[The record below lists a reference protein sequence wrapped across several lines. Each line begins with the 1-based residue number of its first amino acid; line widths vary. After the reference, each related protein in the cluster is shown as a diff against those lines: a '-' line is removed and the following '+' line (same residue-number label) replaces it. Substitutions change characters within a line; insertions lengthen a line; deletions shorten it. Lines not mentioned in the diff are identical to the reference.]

1 VEESVMHESEMSER
15 EERELPGD
23 ADDSMEWLEELAG
36 DTGALWEDPPIEE
49 PAMSRKSAGE
59 PASESSPDWME
70 AESEPIEQESEP
82 IPEWLIPHLETTEL
96 PDSDEE
102 SASPT
107 IESEQDTMVSAK
119 IPAIPDSDDGGN
131 IEEAAEGQF
140 ADDLS
145 WLDRIA
151 SGEGKAIEESP
162 TMRWEDSDAEPDV
175 TPEPGVSAADQ
186 AAEVPQD
193 ADEAMAWLEQLATR
207 QGAPPEELTM
217 PDAQPTAEISEV
229 DEAAEAVNFTFIP
242 EDPDEAVAWLEQLAA
257 QQGAPDEELTT
268 IQEEA
273 YDLVEETAP
282 TVDDELDSAMEELA
296 DVAMPEDSDEA
307 LAWLGELADIDG
319 ADAEIELLESE
330 AAVVEEAATP
340 AVEHDVVAARAE
352 AEILF
357 AQQQTA
363 EVAEEPHSQDLEV
376 SQSEELEVEV
386 FDFDRAAETSFE
398 VTDEIDV
405 TDGVPSEDVEER
417 VGSVISGETG
427 GDEVAAKAD
436 EDLDWLDSLDEE
448 DAVSWLESESIAS
461 EVDAMEDEGD
471 GGAIADEV
479 DAKIEVSASAVEAS
493 GMAAEAGEETPLDA
507 AEAPNVERL
516 ERARSA
522 VEDGDWTAVA
532 DEYEALL
539 ESGEGLPYLISDLET
554 SVEAHEQQLILK
566 RLLGDAYVRNGQLEQ
581 AVDIYRQALDQL

>member
-330 AAVVEEAATP
+330 GAVVEEAATP

-471 GGAIADEV
+471 GV

>member
-1 VEESVMHESEMSER
+1 LEVAQVVEESVMHESEMSER

-296 DVAMPEDSDEA
+296 DVAMPEDSDE
-307 LAWLGELADIDG
+307 
-319 ADAEIELLESE
+319 
-330 AAVVEEAATP
+330 
-340 AVEHDVVAARAE
+340 
-352 AEILF
+352 
-357 AQQQTA
+357 
-363 EVAEEPHSQDLEV
+363 
-376 SQSEELEVEV
+376 
-386 FDFDRAAETSFE
+386 
-398 VTDEIDV
+398 
-405 TDGVPSEDVEER
+405 
-417 VGSVISGETG
+417 
-427 GDEVAAKAD
+427 
-436 EDLDWLDSLDEE
+436 
-448 DAVSWLESESIAS
+448 
-461 EVDAMEDEGD
+461 
-471 GGAIADEV
+471 
-479 DAKIEVSASAVEAS
+479 
-493 GMAAEAGEETPLDA
+493 
-507 AEAPNVERL
+507 
-516 ERARSA
+516 
-522 VEDGDWTAVA
+522 
-532 DEYEALL
+532 Y
-539 ESGEGLPYLISDLET
+539 
-554 SVEAHEQQLILK
+554 
-566 RLLGDAYVRNGQLEQ
+566 
-581 AVDIYRQALDQL
+581 